1 VFCFECLTFKNGE
14 NNKKKYGTCALE
26 EDDSQGSD
34 QTIEV
39 VRVTM
44 TFTTEKKNVRKW
56 WIFASTSNF
65 AFLQKENLHKRHGKS
80 HNLWSKKILCASIDQ
95 QFHRSL
101 TGSEDRQ

>member
-44 TFTTEKKNVRKW
+44 TFTTEKKKMLENGGFLHHFELCFSSKGE
-56 WIFASTSNF
+56 TSREIP
-65 AFLQKENLHKRHGKS
+65 LSSVQKDTMRLHRPT
-80 HNLWSKKILCASIDQ
+80 IP
-95 QFHRSL
+95 
-101 TGSEDRQ
+101 